1 MAGTRQAIKAGAVIA
16 VAILAADR
24 VAARQEPEPT
34 NADRPVA
41 SEVPRVRTD
50 HPVLATLIRE
60 GISRSTTFRRVVDAI
75 QTTDGVVY
83 IEQGRCGHGVRACLV
98 LSITVA
104 GPHRVLRVVVEDLH
118 PEAEAIAAIAH
129 ELYHA
134 LEILGQP
141 SIRTMEAIYFSYEQH
156 GSWRGGAFFETDA
169 AVDAGNAVHRELR
182 KRTRTGN

>member
-1 MAGTRQAIKAGAVIA
+1 MATKQAWIAGAAMVA
-16 VAILAADR
+16 AILAADQ

-34 NADRPVA
+34 NAERPVA
-41 SEVPRVRTD
+41 FEAPRVRTD

-60 GISRSTTFRRVVDAI
+60 GINRSTTFRRLVDAI

-83 IEQGRCGHGVRACLV
+83 IEQGRCGHGVRVCLAH
-98 LSITVA
+98 SITVA

-118 PEAEAIAAIAH
+118 REAEAIKAIAH

-141 SIRTMEAIYFSYEQH
+141 SITTMEAIYFFYKQH
-156 GSWRGGAFFETDA
+156 GSWRGGAFETDA
-169 AVDAGNAVHRELR
+169 AVDAGNAVYLELR
-182 KRTRTGN
+182 KRPRTGN

>member
-1 MAGTRQAIKAGAVIA
+1 MAGTKQALGAGAVIA
-16 VAILAADR
+16 AAILSSDR
-24 VAARQEPEPT
+24 VVARQEPEPT
-34 NADRPVA
+34 NAERPDA

-60 GISRSTTFRRVVDAI
+60 GLDRSPTFRHLVDAI

-83 IEQGRCGHGVRACLV
+83 VEQGRCGHGVRVCLA

-118 PEAEAIAAIAH
+118 PEAEAIRAIAH

-134 LEILGQP
+134 LEILGQS
-141 SIRTMEAIYFSYEQH
+141 SITTSEAIYLFYKQY
-156 GSWRGGAFFETDA
+156 GSWRGDAFETEA
-169 AVDAGNAVHRELR
+169 AIEAGNAVYWELR
-182 KRTRTGN
+182 KRTRP